1 MEEKPLSDEQI
12 IHDLQETH
20 SVVFSGICDGC
31 THNVID
37 LVMNN
42 FDNAKICIQRLGK
55 GENLFHLGIMVG
67 NDVDEDEME
76 EE

>member
-1 MEEKPLSDEQI
+1 MEEKPLSDEEI
-12 IHDLQETH
+12 IHVLQAEHIMKFTC
-20 SVVFSGICDGC
+20 ICDGC